1 MEAISTTLHYLKGAS
16 IKGDKTILQV
26 SELQSPLLPPKLWC
40 NWSCSGFGMRA
51 LLGLQKQRERER
63 LEIYVA
69 LRHPRI
75 VPTFIGNLIP
85 FYLPRR
91 TDGVGQNG

>member
-1 MEAISTTLHYLKGAS
+1 MRGLPAS
-16 IKGDKTILQV
+16 RK
-26 SELQSPLLPPKLWC
+26 
-40 NWSCSGFGMRA
+40 
-51 LLGLQKQRERER
+51 RERER
-63 LEIYVA
+63 EGERVEIHVA